1 MLKIWG
7 RATSLNAQK
16 VLWCCDEIGL
26 SYERIDAGLAYGVV
40 DTPAY
45 RKLNPN
51 GLVPTIDEDGFVLW
65 ESQAIIRY
73 LAGRYALGSLCPA
86 DPRTRALADQ
96 WMDWNHTA
104 FWPLMRPVFAG
115 LVRTP
120 PEKRDMA
127 AIEDGIRKSGAILR
141 ILDEHLASHAY
152 VTGDSFTMGDIP
164 LGCGV
169 YRFMALPIDR
179 PSLPN
184 LERWSQA
191 IAKRPAFCQRVALP
205 LS

>member
-7 RATSLNAQK
+7 RVTSLNAQK

-26 SYERIDAGLAYGVV
+26 AYERIDAGLAYGVV

-86 DPRTRALADQ
+86 DPRTRAIADQ

-104 FWPLMRPVFAG
+104 FWPLMRPAFTG
-115 LVRTP
+115 LVRTRPGAAEEIVEAMLYLP
-120 PEKRDMA
+120 PPDDMGRQPF
-127 AIEDGIRKSGAILR
+127 EFPGTLR
-141 ILDEHLASHAY
+141 RL
-152 VTGDSFTMGDIP
+152 
-164 LGCGV
+164 
-169 YRFMALPIDR
+169 
-179 PSLPN
+179 
-184 LERWSQA
+184 
-191 IAKRPAFCQRVALP
+191 
-205 LS
+205 